1 MLTEDRNPHS
11 AHIDSTSTIDVLT
24 IMNDEDA
31 LVAQIVRNALPD
43 IALAVEMI
51 VTHIQEGGRL
61 IYIGAGT
68 SGRLGVLDAV
78 ECVPTFSTPPELVI
92 GIIAGGNTA
101 LTNAVEGAEDRTQD
115 GQRDLQAVSLTE
127 RDVVVGIAASGR
139 TPYVLGAI
147 AYANELGA
155 GTIGIACNEPS
166 PLLDSTQIK
175 IGLPVGPEVI
185 TGSTRLKAGTAQK
198 MALNM
203 LSTAS
208 MVKLGKVYDNLMVD
222 VKVTNVKLAD
232 RAQRIVSEIAGVD
245 YDKAGRLLQQ
255 TGNNVKAA
263 IVVSK
268 RQVTPEEAERLLSNA
283 KGRLRQIID
292 E

>member
-1 MLTEDRNPHS
+1 MSTEGRNPRS
-11 AHIDSTSTIDVLT
+11 ANIDSLSTIDLVT
-24 IMNDEDA
+24 IMNEEDA
-31 LVAQIVRNALPD
+31 MVAQVVRQALPN
-43 IALAVEMI
+43 IALAVDLI
-51 VTHIQEGGRL
+51 VTRIQAGGRL

-78 ECVPTFSTPPELVI
+78 ECVPTFGTPPELVI
-92 GIIAGGNTA
+92 GLIAGGETA
-101 LTNAVEGAEDRTQD
+101 LVNAVESAEDRAQD
-115 GQRDLQAVSLTE
+115 GRRDLQALSLTE

-139 TPYVLGAI
+139 TPYVLGSVE
-147 AYANELGA
+147 YANEIGA

-166 PLLDSTQIK
+166 PLLDQTQIK
-175 IGLPVGPEVI
+175 IGLPVGPEVV

-222 VKVTNVKLAD
+222 LKVTNAKLTD
-232 RAQRIVSEIAGVD
+232 RACRIVSEIAAVD
-245 YDKAGRLLQQ
+245 YDEAARLLQQ
-255 TGNNVKAA
+255 THNNVKTA

-268 RQVTPEEAERLLSNA
+268 RRVTPEEAERLLLNA
-283 KGRLRQIID
+283 KGHLRQVIGG
-292 E
+292 

>member
-1 MLTEDRNPHS
+1 MLTEGRNVRS
-11 AHIDSTSTIDVLT
+11 AHIDSASTIDLLM

-31 LVAQIVRNALPD
+31 LVAQVVRNALPN
-43 IALAVEMI
+43 IALTVDMI
-51 VTHIQEGGRL
+51 VSHIQDGGRL
-61 IYIGAGT
+61 IYVGAGT

-78 ECVPTFSTPPELVI
+78 ECVPTFGTPPELVI
-92 GIIAGGNTA
+92 GIIAGGSTA

-115 GQRDLQAVSLTE
+115 GRSDLEAVSLSK

-139 TPYVLGAI
+139 TPYVLGAV
-147 AYANELGA
+147 AYANEIGA
-155 GTIGIACNEPS
+155 GTIGIACNDPS
-166 PLLDSTQIK
+166 PLLEIAQIK

-185 TGSTRLKAGTAQK
+185 TGSTRLKSGTAQK

-222 VKVTNVKLAD
+222 VKVTNEKLAD

-245 YDKAGRLLQQ
+245 YNEAGRLLRE
-255 TGNNVKAA
+255 TANNVKTA

-268 RQVTPEEAERLLSNA
+268 RHVTPEEAERLLANA
-283 KGRLRQIID
+283 EGQLHQVID

>member
-1 MLTEDRNPHS
+1 MLTEGRNARS
-11 AHIDSTSTIDVLT
+11 VHIDSASTIDLLT
-24 IMNDEDA
+24 IMNDEDVM
-31 LVAQIVRNALPD
+31 VARVVRNALPN

-51 VTHIQEGGRL
+51 VTRIQAGGRL

-78 ECVPTFSTPPELVI
+78 ECVPTFGTPPDLVI

-101 LTNAVEGAEDRTQD
+101 LTNAVEGAEDRSQY

-127 RDVVVGIAASGR
+127 YDVVVGIAASGR
-139 TPYVLGAI
+139 TPYVLGAVE
-147 AYANELGA
+147 YANEIGA

-166 PLLDSTQIK
+166 PLLDAVQVK

-222 VKVTNVKLAD
+222 LRITNDKLAD

-245 YDKAGRLLQQ
+245 YDEAGRLLQQ

-263 IVVSK
+263 IVVS
-268 RQVTPEEAERLLSNA
+268 RRHVTLEEAERLLSNA
-283 KGRLRQIID
+283 KGRLRQVID